1 MSVPVDEVAHR
12 VERLTAALK
21 SAGLRVTHQRME
33 IAREIAASDTHPDV
47 ESVYR
52 AVHARIP
59 TISLDT
65 VYRTL
70 GTLAEIGAI
79 QRVTAAVGP
88 ARYEA
93 NLSGHHHFV
102 CMRCGAIHDVV
113 DPLLDDLSG
122 AGAGSEFGRVETVD
136 VHLKGVCCECLN
148 APQG

>member
-1 MSVPVDEVAHR
+1 MKVADDELAQR

-21 SAGLRVTHQRME
+21 DAGLRVTFQRLE
-33 IAREIAASDTHPDV
+33 IAREIAASNSHPDV
-47 ESVYR
+47 ETVYR
-52 AVHARIP
+52 AVHGRIP

-93 NLSGHHHFV
+93 NLSQHHHFV
-102 CMRCGAIHDVV
+102 CVRCGSICDVT
-113 DPLLDDLSG
+113 DPALDDLRLTG
-122 AGAGSEFGRVETVD
+122 PAAAFGRVEAVD
-136 VHLKGVCCECLN
+136 VHLKGICRTCE
-148 APQG
+148 AAASP